1 MDLEDWD
8 EVVKVTV
15 WYLED
20 NHQCYKHDCE
30 LHSPAYRD
38 RGGRYIIGRRE
49 KWPGKV
55 RRGKV
60 LVEKV
65 GRREIYPPVPPTRG
79 RGDSLKGLS
88 RILLF

>member
-20 NHQCYKHDCE
+20 NHQCKHDCE
-30 LHSPAYRD
+30 LYSPAYHG

-49 KWPGKV
+49 KWPEKV
-55 RRGKV
+55 RRRKI
-60 LVEKV
+60 LAEKV
-65 GRREIYPPVPPTRG
+65 GRREVYPTSP
-79 RGDSLKGLS
+79 SW
-88 RILLF
+88 